1 MAMYNQRVAYT
12 DNEIAKLINNKMKEL
27 KHTKEELFNMYKD
40 NFISEYPYFS
50 IKTIEYML
58 DGITRYDVLMTEV
71 ATETPK
77 PKGMGF
83 LGII

>member
-1 MAMYNQRVAYT
+1 MQKSYFKT
-12 DNEIAKLINNKMKEL
+12 LSNEIPEEDKYLL
-27 KHTKEELFNMYKD
+27 TKEELFNMYKD